1 MSRATRARRVIPRST
16 ILGIAVAVAVGLGA
30 CQGAVGPSGGP
41 SGSPAASATASG
53 PVPKPTHWPTTTIEG
68 TIALGAADGEIWK
81 AGVDLRKAAE
91 NEDVEAMWGAADG
104 LAKLIEGIEPNVPRL
119 QSYSAT
125 KDLGDKLEVAYN
137 QLHDAAVK
145 IRDSITGGD
154 SDGVVAGFTSLTAA
168 IDTYA
173 DARPA
178 LSDAATQAIF
188 MKRTFSL

>member
-1 MSRATRARRVIPRST
+1 VSRATRARRVIPRST
-16 ILGIAVAVAVGLGA
+16 ILGIAVAVAVAVALGA
-30 CQGAVGPSGGP
+30 CQGAVGPSG
-41 SGSPAASATASG
+41 SPGASATASG

-81 AGVDLRKAAE
+81 AGVDLRRAAE
-91 NEDVEAMWGAADG
+91 AEDVEAMWGAADG

-125 KDLGDKLEVAYN
+125 KDLGDKLEVAYS

-154 SDGVVAGFTSLTAA
+154 SDGVVAGFTSLTGA

-173 DARPA
+173 NARPA
-178 LSDAATQAIF
+178 LSDATTQAIF